1 MVEVAHGGREEAGRP
16 ASSAT
21 TGLPDADLRAAG
33 RRRIRE
39 RGVLRATGGLAL
51 LLLLMLGLDALGVST
66 VDRSS
71 WLATAGV
78 TFLVQGALWYI
89 PRRGWDRA
97 LTWDPHYVRLPLF
110 AAVVLF
116 GLYIHVAP
124 EARFFLL
131 MTWFVALLFAV
142 GLVGL
147 VDVLALG
154 LAMSLSYLAAL
165 TSLGPGADLSLRF
178 EAMRAGVFLLINVFA
193 ALVFERLRTQREET
207 RELRSLL
214 EEQAVTDPLTGLPNR
229 RYLRDLLEAEIGRIR
244 RYGGQC
250 ALAMIDV
257 DDFKNYNDTLG
268 HVAGDRVLERLGD
281 VFRDHLRVSDVVAR
295 YGGEEFGLIMMNAGK
310 EEALEGAE
318 RLRRRVEAHPFRSE
332 DIQPSGDL
340 TISVG
345 VACCPEDADSYEEL
359 VQKAD
364 EALYAA
370 KRRGKNR
377 VHAAS

>member
-1 MVEVAHGGREEAGRP
+1 MTARPEEAWRH
-16 ASSAT
+16 
-21 TGLPDADLRAAG
+21 AG

-39 RGVLRATGGLAL
+39 RGVLRASGGLGL
-51 LLLLMLGLDALGVST
+51 LLLLILALDGLGVST
-66 VDRSS
+66 IDHSA
-71 WLATAGV
+71 WLAAAGV
-78 TFLVQGALWYI
+78 TLLVQGALWYL

-110 AAVVLF
+110 ATVLLF

-147 VDVLALG
+147 VEVLVLG
-154 LAMSLSYLAAL
+154 LAMSISYLAAV
-165 TSLGPGADLSLRF
+165 TSMGPGAELSLRF
-178 EAMRAGVFLLINVFA
+178 EAVRAGVFLLINVFA
-193 ALVFERLRTQREET
+193 GLVFERLKTQREET

-229 RYLRDLLEAEIGRIR
+229 RYLRDLLEAEIGRIG

-268 HVAGDRVLERLGD
+268 HVAGDRVLERLGS
-281 VFRDHLRVSDVVAR
+281 VFEEHMRVSDVVAR

-318 RLRRRVEAHPFRSE
+318 RLRRRVEVHPFGSE
-332 DIQPSGDL
+332 EIQPSGDL

-345 VACCPEDADSYEEL
+345 VACCPEDAESYEEL

-377 VHAAS
+377 VHAA

>member
-1 MVEVAHGGREEAGRP
+1 MVGATRPARHEAGEPANDGMTARP
-16 ASSAT
+16 EAAW
-21 TGLPDADLRAAG
+21 RNAG

-39 RGVLRATGGLAL
+39 RGVLRATGGLGL
-51 LLLLMLGLDALGVST
+51 LLLLILALDGLGVST
-66 VDRSS
+66 IDRSA
-71 WLATAGV
+71 WLAAAGV
-78 TFLVQGALWYI
+78 TLLVQGALWYL

-97 LTWDPHYVRLPLF
+97 LTWDPHYVRLPLLTT
-110 AAVVLF
+110 VLLF

-147 VDVLALG
+147 VEVLALG
-154 LAMSLSYLAAL
+154 LAMSLSYLAAV
-165 TSLGPGADLSLRF
+165 TSVGSGADLSIRF
-178 EAMRAGVFLLINVFA
+178 EAVRAGVFLLINVFA
-193 ALVFERLRTQREET
+193 GLVFERLKTQREET

-229 RYLRDLLEAEIGRIR
+229 RYLRDLLEAEIGRIG

-268 HVAGDRVLERLGD
+268 HVAGDRVLERLGS
-281 VFRDHLRVSDVVAR
+281 VFQEHMRVSDVVAR
-295 YGGEEFGLIMMNAGK
+295 YGGEEFGFIMMNAGK
-310 EEALEGAE
+310 EEALEGAD

-345 VACCPEDADSYEEL
+345 VACCPEDAETYEEL

-377 VHAAS
+377 VHAA